1 MNLDNLKEYDIGYVI
16 KPRTYL
22 EDKGG
27 WSFTR
32 WKEVTKIK
40 PFEIV
45 VLGKV
50 FYEDKWRFV
59 TSKGVYNDIYFSLE
73 EAIEECE
80 KRNNEDSDSY
90 K

>member
-1 MNLDNLKEYDIGYVI
+1 MNIDNLKEYDIGYVI
-16 KPRTYL
+16 KPHIYL

-32 WKEVTKIK
+32 WKEVTKMK
-40 PFEIV
+40 PFAII

-59 TSKGVYNDIYFSLE
+59 TPTAVYDDIYSSLE
-73 EAIEECE
+73 EAEAECE
-80 KRNNEDSDSY
+80 KINNES
-90 K
+90 